1 MINAERKQWC
11 LEHAGEPLTPDAEAY
26 LKEHPEVRLEVE
38 RLALMAKLMSLK
50 NHEEP
55 APQMETRC
63 IARVQERIQS
73 RRQRGW
79 LYRLE
84 DALTLNPAPVWAAA
98 AALAVMGAGFW
109 VTLHTASDTEVAA
122 IPEVDAVTA
131 PVSLAAVE
139 EARPSVVQTSPAVNV
154 ASADRVIPL
163 NEKPI
168 LFLRMESNQ
177 LPLNSDQLIYGNG
190 GTMPVRFDY

>member
-1 MINAERKQWC
+1 MKNADRKRWC
-11 LEHAGEPLTPDAEAY
+11 LEHAGEPLTPEDEAY

-55 APQMETRC
+55 APHLETRC

-73 RRQRGW
+73 RRERGW

-84 DALTLNPAPVWAAA
+84 DALTLNSAPVWAAA
-98 AALAVMGAGFW
+98 AALAVLGAGLW
-109 VTLHTASDTEVAA
+109 VTLHTPPDAGVAA
-122 IPEVDAVTA
+122 VQEADPGMP
-131 PVSLAAVE
+131 PVSLAAVGDVQ
-139 EARPSVVQTSPAVNV
+139 PSVVQTSPAVDV
-154 ASADRVIPL
+154 ASADREIPL

-177 LPLNSDQLIYGNG
+177 LPHNSDQLIYGNG